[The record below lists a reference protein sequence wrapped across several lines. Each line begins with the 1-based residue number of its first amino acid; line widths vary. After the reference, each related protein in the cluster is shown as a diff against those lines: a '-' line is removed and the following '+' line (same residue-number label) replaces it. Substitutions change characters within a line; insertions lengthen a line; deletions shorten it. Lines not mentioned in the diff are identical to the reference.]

1 MNAFVRYTVKL
12 VYKLFYNFKIEGK
25 ENLPETEGVIIASNH
40 RSYAD
45 PVLLTMPM
53 KNPVTYM
60 AKEEL
65 FKNRIFGAFIRFLGA
80 FPVKRGSGDMQVID
94 DCVNILSSGRN
105 VVIFPEGTRS
115 KENKVGKGKTG
126 VALIAAKSGADV
138 LPMGIVFEGEK
149 LHFRS
154 KVTLKIGKLIKSEEL
169 DIGDGSPKEL
179 KRIKKV
185 IMDSITE
192 LVEGRKSEEI
202 SSDKD
207 EKVFANTENSEKIG
221 E

>member
-1 MNAFVRYTVKL
+1 MNAFVRYTVMGI
-12 VYKLFYNFKIEGK
+12 YKLFYNFRIEGW
-25 ENLPETEGVIIASNH
+25 ENVPEKEGVIIASNH

-45 PVLLTMPM
+45 PVILTMPM
-53 KNPVTYM
+53 KRPVTYM

-65 FKNRIFGAFIRFLGA
+65 FHNKIFGAFIRFLGA
-80 FPVKRGSGDMQVID
+80 FPVKRGAGDMQVID
-94 DCVNILSSGRN
+94 DCVDILESGRN

-115 KENKVGKGKTG
+115 KENKVGRGKTG

-138 LPMGIVFEGEK
+138 LPMGIVFEGPK

-169 DIGDGSPKEL
+169 DIGDGSPKQL
-179 KRIKKV
+179 KLIKKR

-192 LVEGRKSEEI
+192 LVEGPKPEIASENAGVIAEN
-202 SSDKD
+202 
-207 EKVFANTENSEKIG
+207 AENSADKAE
-221 E
+221 